1 MGRRRPGALFNG
13 EPEEVIS
20 PAPSESAEAEDS
32 VTEDDRAS
40 ASHSSNGS
48 HKDDRSSV
56 SHVIGNLVEPPKK
69 AKTPEQIAAIKERR
83 AKERAA
89 KDATGVEE
97 TLRDKAREI
106 AGNALK
112 RRLKFFSDVADGR
125 RTPTKLQY
133 DSNALLLEIALDKTP
148 TAQPVVSQR
157 KRILVAAEVGGVPGR
172 YAVPKPVDAPE
183 PITPPTDG

>member
-48 HKDDRSSV
+48 QKSLA
-56 SHVIGNLVEPPKK
+56 IGNLVEPPKK

-172 YAVPKPVDAPE
+172 YAVPKPADVPE